1 MTTSEAPWS
10 RRLKLF
16 VFGALVVA
24 AALTGIGVLF
34 ADDQH
39 KVALAAATAGIQL
52 GAITVIG
59 AVVTQAL
66 RDYNDAREDQRRLN
80 EYRMTVFRDTVDAY
94 NSVKTVRRTLRAL
107 GLAVQSDDPLSPEQV
122 IDFNA
127 QMSALNEAE
136 LSFEKIEREVG
147 AQKQTFASAW
157 AHIQDVKDCQT
168 YLRGVLDVWET
179 GALLTTRRD
188 KGQKESLG
196 SLKTFLA
203 KRSEVPE
210 GEVFWTSI
218 REFEQAIRADLISPR
233 V

>member
-1 MTTSEAPWS
+1 VTTSEAPWS
-10 RRLKLF
+10 RRLKVF
-16 VFGALVVA
+16 VFGAMLVA

-39 KVALAAATAGIQL
+39 RVALAAATAGIQL

-66 RDYNDAREDQRRLN
+66 KDYNDAREDRHRLN

-107 GLAVQSDDPLSPEQV
+107 GFATQSDGPLSPEQV

-136 LSFEKIEREVG
+136 LWLEKIEREVV
-147 AQKQTFASAW
+147 AQKEKFANAW
-157 AHIQDVKDCQT
+157 AHVSGLEDTQK
-168 YLRGVLDVWET
+168 YLRKVLNVWET
-179 GALLTTRRD
+179 GALLTARRNER
-188 KGQKESLG
+188 QEESLK
-196 SLKTFLA
+196 SLRTFLA

-210 GEVFWTSI
+210 AEVFWASFL
-218 REFEQAIRADLISPR
+218 EFEEAIRADLISPR

>member
-10 RRLKLF
+10 SRLKLF
-16 VFGALVVA
+16 VFGAMVVA
-24 AALTGIGVLF
+24 AALTGIGVLL

-94 NSVKTVRRTLRAL
+94 NSVKTVRRTLRAQ
-107 GLAVQSDDPLSPEQV
+107 GFAMQSDGPLSPEQI

-127 QMSALNEAE
+127 QMGALNEAE
-136 LSFEKIEREVG
+136 LSLEKIERELK
-147 AQKQTFASAW
+147 AQEETFASAW
-157 AHIQDVKDCQT
+157 ASIQDLKDCQK
-168 YLRGVLDVWET
+168 YLRKVLEVWET
-179 GALLTTRRD
+179 GALLTTRRN
-188 KGQKESLG
+188 KRQEESLE

-203 KRSEVPE
+203 RRRDAPK
-210 GEVFWTSI
+210 GEVFWKSF
-218 REFEQAIRADLISPR
+218 REFEEAIRADLIGPR

>member
-10 RRLKLF
+10 RRLKVF
-16 VFGALVVA
+16 VFGAMVVA
-24 AALTGIGVLF
+24 AALTGIGVLL

-66 RDYNDAREDQRRLN
+66 RDHNDAREEQRRLN

-94 NSVKTVRRTLRAL
+94 NSVKTVRRTLRAV
-107 GLAVQSDDPLSPEQV
+107 GLAIQSDDPLSPEQV

-136 LSFEKIEREVG
+136 LRLEKIEREVG
-147 AQKQTFASAW
+147 AQKEKFASAW
-157 AHIQDVKDCQT
+157 AHIEDLEDTQN
-168 YLRGVLDVWET
+168 YLREVLGVWET

-188 KGQKESLG
+188 ERQEESLE

-203 KRSEVPE
+203 RRSEVPE
-210 GEVFWTSI
+210 AEVFWTSF